1 MSNSEPTKRLDPTIT
16 AALIGVIGT
25 IIVTLITVF
34 GNRPPAAEPTSI
46 PPTAVVFTETVMPT
60 AEPTH
65 TVPAGD
71 PTSTAEPPTNTPEPI
86 PTPTLLPIGAA
97 WSENCISS
105 LWVPYPSSITA
116 AADDRGCLV
125 QPVDKF
131 YTTTDRLA
139 FSFDERVSGGSQIY
153 GMFAKLPPDG
163 TARIDL
169 RLATVSRGEVLVGV
183 FASPDVNSD
192 GVLIVVPAS
201 NDVTR
206 RQQFIMKTMPGQQR
220 FATSAELSADP
231 PVYDVFFDYT
241 GGSISVRLFKD
252 QVELGTVPVLSGEKW
267 LFLGYQAMNGSNTL
281 QAAFENLVIQAR

>member
-1 MSNSEPTKRLDPTIT
+1 MSNRETARRLDPTIT
-16 AALIGVIGT
+16 AALIGVVGT
-25 IIVTLITVF
+25 IIVTMITVF
-34 GNRPPAAEPTSI
+34 GNRPPAAQPTPV

-71 PTSTAEPPTNTPEPI
+71 PTSTPEPATATPEPI
-86 PTPTLLPIGAA
+86 PTATLIPIGAD

-105 LWVPYPSSITA
+105 LWMPFPSSIA
-116 AADDRGCLV
+116 ANSDDGGCLF

-131 YTTTDRLA
+131 YTTTGKLA
-139 FSFDERVSGGSQIY
+139 FSYDDRSSGSQIY
-153 GMFAKLPPDG
+153 GMFARLPPDG
-163 TARIDL
+163 TARVDL
-169 RLATVSRGEVLVGV
+169 RLTTVSRGEVLVGV

-192 GVLIVVPAS
+192 GVLVVVPDS
-201 NDVTR
+201 NDVTQ
-206 RQQFIMKTMPGQQR
+206 RQQFIMKTMPGQRR

-231 PVYDVFFDYT
+231 PVYDVLFDYT

-267 LFLGYQAMNGSNTL
+267 LFLGYQTFNGNNTL